1 MEIINV
7 KTKRGLILKS
17 IMYGCENADTVM
29 ILMSGICSN
38 IFNNQLLQTTGEVL
52 SENGIAY
59 ICGQTMNAFSLL
71 HYSNTQTGKQELK
84 GVALDDLSLSYEDID
99 AYIEFAKSKGFKNI
113 VLGGHSLGSN
123 KIINYLSINHDPV
136 IKHFV
141 ISGPVDYADFINA
154 GGRKSYYLN
163 VAENFVKEG
172 RGDDILPFLF
182 VDFSPMSA
190 NTLLQWYSNKSFKNC
205 PILSGDG
212 ETESLNK
219 ISVNGVFIIGE
230 KDSCTGGNAFEF
242 ASKINSYTKNPQD
255 NEIVIIPDAGH
266 VFYNKHNEYA
276 ETVLNYIKSK
286 ELATV

>member
-1 MEIINV
+1 MKKAFTLAEVLITLGIIGVVVALTLPVIVQNHIKETTV
-7 KTKRGLILKS
+7 KKIQQNFSLFEQINKIGLIDNETFYDWDAS
-17 IMYGCENADTVM
+17 VDR
-29 ILMSGICSN
+29 
-38 IFNNQLLQTTGEVL
+38 
-52 SENGIAY
+52 
-59 ICGQTMNAFSLL
+59 
-71 HYSNTQTGKQELK
+71 
-84 GVALDDLSLSYEDID
+84 GVI
-99 AYIEFAKSKGFKNI
+99 
-113 VLGGHSLGSN
+113 
-123 KIINYLSINHDPV
+123 
-136 IKHFV
+136 
-141 ISGPVDYADFINA
+141 
-154 GGRKSYYLN
+154 
-163 VAENFVKEG
+163 AENFVKEG

-242 ASKINSYTKNPQD
+242 ASKINSYTKNPKD

-286 ELATV
+286 ELVAV

>member
-1 MEIINV
+1 MKKNRRFYLGMLLV
-7 KTKRGLILKS
+7 S
-17 IMYGCENADTVM
+17 IMLCFGAPARA
-29 ILMSGICSN
+29 
-38 IFNNQLLQTTGEVL
+38 QLVAGVSFDFLGDAAAAITPVFEQ
-52 SENGIAY
+52 I
-59 ICGQTMNAFSLL
+59 
-71 HYSNTQTGKQELK
+71 QTG
-84 GVALDDLSLSYEDID
+84 LDE
-99 AYIEFAKSKGFKNI
+99 AVKFAKEKMGFRNI

-242 ASKINSYTKNPQD
+242 ASKINSYTKNPKD

-286 ELATV
+286 EITKISDFFLLL